1 MNKNEGFIYLRPYID
16 FRHKDQKDPCTQP
29 QLKLADSRKEHNV
42 LQFERMGKLWESDGA
57 S

>member
-16 FRHKDQKDPCTQP
+16 FRQKDQKDPCTQP

-42 LQFERMGKLWESDGA
+42 LHFGPLGKLWESDGVA
-57 S
+57 

>member
-1 MNKNEGFIYLRPYID
+1 MNKNEGLIYLKPYKD

-42 LQFERMGKLWESDGA
+42 LQFGSMGKLWEGEGA
-57 S
+57 A